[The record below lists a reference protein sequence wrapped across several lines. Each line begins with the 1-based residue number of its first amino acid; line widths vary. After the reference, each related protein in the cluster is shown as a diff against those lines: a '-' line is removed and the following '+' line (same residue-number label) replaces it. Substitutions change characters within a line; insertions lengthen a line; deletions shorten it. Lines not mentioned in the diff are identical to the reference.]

1 MTSTAIFKYAKGCDV
16 EEEVIYFKY
25 IKLSLGDRSFRRWAL
40 AQERN
45 NIRTFGNVAQFI
57 VSNSG
62 RSNHG
67 RMNPDKANSPVLD
80 HKLLTFNPILSS
92 LSVSLLSPI
101 QGHKYMANV
110 YLKNQKKAMCSEWP
124 SAEHPSLPCCLATP
138 SFLRLSFFWGR
149 NEYAYVIPGPTKTRL
164 RWIKNSW
171 WECSIR
177 GWILPV
183 VTTFWNALLHLTP

>member
-25 IKLSLGDRSFRRWAL
+25 IKLSLGDRSYRRWAL

-45 NIRTFGNVAQFI
+45 NIQTFGNVAQFI
-57 VSNSG
+57 VSNSS

-124 SAEHPSLPCCLATP
+124 SAEHPSLSCCLATP
-138 SFLRLSFFWGR
+138 SFLRLSFFF
-149 NEYAYVIPGPTKTRL
+149 L
-164 RWIKNSW
+164 REKWICLCYPRTYKSQT
-171 WECSIR
+171 E
-177 GWILPV
+177 V
-183 VTTFWNALLHLTP
+183 D